1 MQIVSSKF
9 PLKRSRRLRS
19 NSWIRDLV
27 SENNLNLRDLIWPIF
42 VREGINI
49 REPISSLPDVQR
61 LSIDNVLKEAQK
73 AYDLGLK
80 CIALF
85 PCTPDNLKNE
95 LCNEAWNPDNL
106 VNKATR
112 KIKKKLPNLGVMLDV
127 ALDPYNSLGH
137 DGLVK
142 DGKVLNDETLDALE
156 KQAVEHAKNGA
167 DILGPSDMMDGRIFR
182 IRKALEKNNFQ
193 DTLIMSYSAKFA
205 SSFYGPFRDA
215 VKAKGKLIG
224 DKKTYQLD
232 ISNKNEAIREI
243 ALDLKEGADMI
254 LIKPGMPYL
263 DICSAVKEKYK
274 VPTFAY
280 QVSGEYSM
288 LMSAIQNNYLKKEE
302 TILESILCFKR
313 AGCDG
318 IVSYFAPY
326 IANFLNK

>member
-27 SENNLNLRDLIWPIF
+27 SENSLNIDDLIWPVF
-42 VREGINI
+42 VREGLNI
-49 REPISSLPDVQR
+49 REPISSLPDIQR
-61 LSIDNVLKEAQK
+61 LSVDNVLEEAKK
-73 AYDLGLK
+73 AFDLGIK

-85 PCTPDNLKNE
+85 PCTPVGLKNE
-95 LCNEAWNPDNL
+95 QCDEAWNPDNL

-112 KIKKKLPNLGVMLDV
+112 KIKKHLPNLGVMLDV

-142 DGKVLNDETLDALE
+142 NGKILNDETLEALE
-156 KQAVEHAKNGA
+156 KQAIEHARNGA
-167 DILGPSDMMDGRIFR
+167 DILGPSDMMDGRIHR

-193 DTLIMSYSAKFA
+193 NTLIMSYSAKFA

-215 VKAKGKLIG
+215 VKANEKLVG

-232 ISNKNEAIREI
+232 ISNKNEALREI

-263 DICSAVKEKYK
+263 DICSAVKERFK

-318 IVSYFAPY
+318 IVSYFAPF